1 MPYFSDADKG
11 NSMFGEKVAGYDVPV
26 LNEREVRA
34 AAGILFF
41 IATVVFLGAWH
52 ADLMLPAQMMIIA
65 FFIDFVIRVVNP
77 RYAPSL
83 ILGRVAVSNQVPE
96 YTAAAPKRFAWVLG
110 LILATIMMVTLVLMR
125 QMSVINFAICGL
137 CIVLLFLESSFG
149 ICLGCLVYNKV
160 LGKEV
165 ALCAGGVCEV
175 REKAPIQ
182 YVGGGQWATLGVFV
196 IALLGALLVMENQN
210 REHAHDGPNH
220 PLIHDLKA
228 GAAGPGA
235 QPGMAIEG
243 PHDAAPAGAADA
255 AAKHHH

>member
-1 MPYFSDADKG
+1 
-11 NSMFGEKVAGYDVPV
+11 MFGEKVAGYDVPV

-41 IATVVFLGAWH
+41 ITTVVFLGAWH

-65 FFIDFVIRVVNP
+65 FFIDFVIRVINP

-83 ILGRVAVSNQVPE
+83 ILGRIAVSNQVPE

-110 LILATIMMVTLVLMR
+110 LILASIMIVTLIFLR
-125 QMSVINFAICGL
+125 QMSMMNFTICGI
-137 CIVLLFLESSFG
+137 CIVLLFMESSFG
-149 ICLGCLVYNKV
+149 ICLGCLVYNKL

-175 REKAPIQ
+175 RRKEPIQ
-182 YVGGGQWATLGVFV
+182 QVAGGQWVMLAVFAV
-196 IALLGALLVMENQN
+196 ALFGALQVMESQN

-220 PLIHDLKA
+220 RLIQDMKA
-228 GAAGPGA
+228 GAGAG
-235 QPGMAIEG
+235 E
-243 PHDAAPAGAADA
+243 AP
-255 AAKHHH
+255 AKHHH

>member
-1 MPYFSDADKG
+1 
-11 NSMFGEKVAGYDVPV
+11 MFGEKVAGYDVPV

-41 IATVVFLGAWH
+41 ITTVVFLGAWH

-65 FFIDFVIRVVNP
+65 FFIDFVIRVTNP
-77 RYAPSL
+77 RYSPSL
-83 ILGRVAVSNQVPE
+83 ILGRIAVSNQVPE

-110 LILATIMMVTLVLMR
+110 LILASIMMVTLIFMR
-125 QMSVINFAICGL
+125 QMSAVNFSICGI
-137 CIVLLFLESSFG
+137 CIVLLFMESSFG

-175 REKAPIQ
+175 HKKEPIQ
-182 YVGGGQWATLGVFV
+182 QVAGTQWAMLAVFAV
-196 IALLGALLVMENQN
+196 ALFGALQIMERQN

-220 PLIHDLKA
+220 QLIHDMKA
-228 GAAGPGA
+228 G
-235 QPGMAIEG
+235 M
-243 PHDAAPAGAADA
+243 AAPAGQSGTAPRAPQAPAESGAAGA
-255 AAKHHH
+255 PAKHHH